1 MRGRKLLALALC
13 AALTMGLAAPAL
25 AAKDPADQGSGDQAL
40 MAVTAKVKE
49 TLELNTEVFTDFQGW
64 AEEDALLGKRW
75 VLEWQG
81 DGVRLSITADDQGKV
96 YGYNRFDSVSEDVAV
111 NVWYMGGKLNIPR
124 LPEDKSTAAFQTAQA
139 FLDKA
144 LEAGLESVELEN
156 SYAPSLRQDTY
167 RYSGQVLLNG
177 LPSPITCS
185 IAVRASDLAVTRFWR
200 NDQSAG
206 YVGGVPSPTTTRSE
220 EQARSLLRPTIDMKA
235 QYVLEEDGKTALVRY
250 VPLSRDE
257 FYVDG
262 KSGQLVNLTELY
274 AQLRRDSGGGANKY
288 LFAAQE
294 GAADMAPTNGSLT
307 KAEQDGAAILT
318 GALSKEDIDAALKK
332 AWPEMG
338 LGNYTLS
345 AANYSVTEKDIPEGQ
360 ERTPDDYAVSCRL
373 TYSRQ
378 EGQTIRS
385 KIVTV
390 EAKTGQVKSLWSS
403 RSYRGEDK
411 DVFKVNVSFADA
423 LPTADAI
430 MKSFAG
436 PRSGLVALAE
446 SVDARAENVW
456 EHLYTYQHTAGG
468 YFYPSNYYTIGVDAT
483 DGTISRMEHA
493 FDDTVALNVPE
504 KVITKDEAIDIY
516 LAAMAA
522 PYGYVEVPVSVSL
535 VGGDIMPLL
544 KEAGYS
550 YVQSLKPGYVLAQPE
565 NAYVEGVYAQS
576 GEAVTRTYEPGQET
590 TLTYDDLEGH
600 WVADAANALAHFG
613 IGLRGGGLKPGDT
626 LTQLDMIALLA
637 SVEGYIYDGAT
648 QKETDEL
655 YEHAYALG
663 LVTPETRDEDRAVT
677 RGELV
682 KLILDAAGYGRIAA
696 LEGIFRCDFADAND
710 IGAADMGYAALAQ
723 GLGLVNGG
731 SGGVYAPARQAT
743 RAEAVAML
751 YQYMK

>member
-13 AALTMGLAAPAL
+13 ATLTMGMAVPAL
-25 AAKDPADQGSGDQAL
+25 AAETDDQAL

-49 TLELNTEVFTDFQGW
+49 TLDLDTEIFTDFQGS
-64 AEEDALLGKRW
+64 AQEDALLGKRW
-75 VLEWQG
+75 GLEWQG

-111 NVWYMGGKLNIPR
+111 NVWHMGGKLNIPR

-144 LEAGLESVELEN
+144 LQNGLESVTLEN

-185 IAVRASDLAVTRFWR
+185 ITVRASDLAVTRFWR
-200 NDQSAG
+200 NDQSSG
-206 YVGGVPSPTTTRSE
+206 YVGGVPDPATTRSE
-220 EQARSLLRPTIDMKA
+220 EQARSLLRSTIDMKA
-235 QYVLEEDGKTALVRY
+235 QYVLEPDGKTAMVRY
-250 VPLSRDE
+250 IPLPRDE
-257 FYVDG
+257 YYVDG

-274 AQLRRDSGGGANKY
+274 AQLRRNGGGAANRY
-288 LFAAQE
+288 FGTVEE
-294 GAADMAPTNGSLT
+294 GAADNMATGALT

-338 LGNYTLS
+338 LGNYTL
-345 AANYSVTEKDIPEGQ
+345 AAASYSIAEKDIPDGQ
-360 ERTPDDYAVSCRL
+360 ERTPDDYTVSCRL

-378 EGQTIRS
+378 DGQTVCS

-390 EAKTGQVKSLWSS
+390 EAKTGQVKSLWST

-411 DVFKVNVSFADA
+411 DTFGVNVSFASA
-423 LPTADAI
+423 QPTAETI
-430 MKSFAG
+430 MKTFAG
-436 PRSGLVALAE
+436 PRSGVLALAE
-446 SVDARAENVW
+446 SVDAREQNVW
-456 EHLYTYQHTAGG
+456 EHVFTYQHTAGG
-468 YFYPSNYYTIGVDAT
+468 YFYPGNYYTIGVDAT

-493 FDDTVALNVPE
+493 FDDNVVLQVPS
-504 KVITKDEAIDIY
+504 KVVSKDQAIDAY
-516 LAAMAA
+516 LAAMAV
-522 PYGYVEVPVSVSL
+522 PYGYLEVPVSISL
-535 VGGDIMPLL
+535 VGNDIMPLL

-550 YVQSLKPGYVLAQPE
+550 YVESLKPGYALAQPK
-565 NAYVEGVYAQS
+565 NSFVDGVYAQS
-576 GEAVTRTYEPGQET
+576 GEAIVRAYETQEEEA
-590 TLTYDDLEGH
+590 LTYGDLSGH
-600 WVADAANALAHFG
+600 WVENAAMALAHFG
-613 IGLRGGGLKPGDT
+613 IGLRGGDLKPGDA

-637 SVEGYIYDGAT
+637 SVEGYPYDSATAT
-648 QKETDEL
+648 QRETDDL

-663 LVTPETRDEDRAVT
+663 LVTPETRDEDKTVT

-682 KLILDAAGYGRIAA
+682 KLILDAAGFDRIAA
-696 LEGIFRCDFADAND
+696 LKGIFRCDFADASD
-710 IGAADMGYAALAQ
+710 ISQADMGYAALAQ

>member
-25 AAKDPADQGSGDQAL
+25 AAEASDQAL

-49 TLELNTEVFTDFQGW
+49 TLELDTEVFTEFQGW
-64 AEEDALLGKRW
+64 AEEDALLGRRW
-75 VLEWQG
+75 SLEWQG

-185 IAVRASDLAVTRFWR
+185 ITVRASDLAVTRFWR
-200 NDQSAG
+200 GDQSAG

-250 VPLSRDE
+250 VPLPRDE

-274 AQLRRDSGGGANKY
+274 AQLRQSGGGATDRFNMKSE
-288 LFAAQE
+288 A
-294 GAADMAPTNGSLT
+294 AADMAPTAGSLT

-411 DVFKVNVSFADA
+411 DSFKVNVSFADA

-456 EHLYTYQHTAGG
+456 EHIYTYQHTAGG

-493 FDDTVALNVPE
+493 FDDAVALKVPE

-522 PYGYVEVPVSVSL
+522 PYGYVEVPVSISL

-590 TLTYDDLEGH
+590 ALTYDDLGGH
-600 WVADAANALAHFG
+600 WVAHAANALAHFG
-613 IGLRGGGLKPGDT
+613 IGLRGGSLKPGDT

-648 QKETDEL
+648 QKETDDL

-682 KLILDAAGYGRIAA
+682 KLILDAAGFGRIAA
-696 LEGIFRCDFADAND
+696 LEGIFRCDFADATD
-710 IGAADMGYAALAQ
+710 IGSADMGYAALAQ

-731 SGGVYAPARQAT
+731 SGGVYAPSRQAT